1 MSGDNRRNDYPA
13 EDERYD
19 NEVARKLADRVMKVQ
34 SKWDRVGGLYEMAYR
49 GALAGLNY
57 QYQVN
62 S

>member
-1 MSGDNRRNDYPA
+1 MHEYP
-13 EDERYD
+13 DDDKRYD
-19 NEVARKLADRVMKVQ
+19 NELARKLADRLMKVQ
-34 SKWDRVGGLYEMAYR
+34 SKWDRVGGLYEMAYK

>member
-1 MSGDNRRNDYPA
+1 MPEHPDD
-13 EDERYD
+13 DERYD
-19 NEVARKLADRVMKVQ
+19 NEVARKLADRVMKV
-34 SKWDRVGGLYEMAYR
+34 KDEYDRIGGLYEMAYK